1 MAAPGRDDYPVNNGQ
16 HVRFPKQDTSME
28 NGTQLPKPPS
38 TGDKKPENAATA
50 LDAEVTNS
58 DSGIMPIDEGTMRE
72 APDGVGE
79 KTTVD
84 AGLEDTEPDK
94 IDKLPTTPAPATE
107 ARPLKPRPKDFE
119 PCVYDVSPSG
129 FRRIAINVDQ
139 HVTTIGNDR
148 ENTDIHIDE
157 PNISQTQVVIVSIGD
172 QWLVMD
178 CGSNDHLRVNGV
190 ATRQFVAE
198 QNARCVL
205 TIGQSLL
212 VFCGNEAEKSP
223 HPETA
228 MLNDLYTS
236 GLVHEDLAVGE
247 LTLKNEQ
254 EQVVSKGAP
263 IILGNHEICDYFLL
277 GSNVQP
283 FHALIYWDR
292 DGIYLDPLNNKG
304 VLLSNQPVNDS
315 SPVENGTTITIA
327 DVKVGA
333 RITPNHKDRC
343 AQLYPAESLA
353 FDYFGFTA
361 IGDTPSESFTVSMVG
376 QGVTLGRGNT
386 CDIILAD
393 SFSSREHAQVIP
405 SGKSLT
411 LFDTYSSNGVFVN
424 GERVRKSRVHVGD
437 IIEIGHSHFL
447 VHYA

>member
-1 MAAPGRDDYPVNNGQ
+1 
-16 HVRFPKQDTSME
+16 ME

-38 TGDKKPENAATA
+38 TGNKEPKNAVTA
-50 LDAEVTNS
+50 LDAEAAEVTAS
-58 DSGIMPIDEGTMRE
+58 DSGIMPIHEDTMLE
-72 APDGVGE
+72 AHDSLGE

-94 IDKLPTTPAPATE
+94 IDKLPTTPALTAE
-107 ARPLKPRPKDFE
+107 ARPLKPRPKNFE
-119 PCVYDVSPSG
+119 PCVYNVTTSG

-148 ENTDIHIDE
+148 ENVDIHIAE
-157 PNISQTQVVIVSIGD
+157 PNISQTQAVLVLIGD
-172 QWLVMD
+172 QWLIMD

-198 QNARCVL
+198 LNARCIL

-212 VFCGNEAEKSP
+212 IFCGNEAEKSP

-228 MLNDLYTS
+228 MLNDPFTPD
-236 GLVHEDLAVGE
+236 LVRENLAVGE
-247 LTLKNEQ
+247 LTLKKDQ
-254 EQVVSKGAP
+254 DQVVSKGAP
-263 IILGNHEICDYFLL
+263 IILGNHESCDYFLQ
-277 GSNVQP
+277 GEGVQA

-304 VLLSNQPVNDS
+304 VFLNSKPINRS
-315 SPVENGTTITIA
+315 SPVENGVTITIA
-327 DVKVGA
+327 NVKIGA
-333 RITPNHKDRC
+333 RITPDHKDRC
-343 AQLYPAESLA
+343 AQLYPVESLA

-361 IGDTPSESFTVSMVG
+361 VGDTPSESFTVSMVG
-376 QGVTLGRGNT
+376 QGVTLGRRNT
-386 CDIILAD
+386 CDIILDD
-393 SFSSREHAQVIP
+393 SFSSREHAQLIP

-424 GERVRKSRVHVGD
+424 GERVKKSRVHVGD

-447 VHYA
+447 VHYV